1 MEMTEHEVL
10 AGFAAI
16 VEEFTGVS
24 ASNVTPEAN
33 LVDELE
39 IDSLSMVEII
49 AAVQDE
55 FGVEIPDEHL
65 RDLKSARDV
74 VDYVRQRRRS
84 DVPG

>member
-1 MEMTEHEVL
+1 
-10 AGFAAI
+10 
-16 VEEFTGVS
+16 
-24 ASNVTPEAN
+24 
-33 LVDELE
+33 
-39 IDSLSMVEII
+39 MVEII